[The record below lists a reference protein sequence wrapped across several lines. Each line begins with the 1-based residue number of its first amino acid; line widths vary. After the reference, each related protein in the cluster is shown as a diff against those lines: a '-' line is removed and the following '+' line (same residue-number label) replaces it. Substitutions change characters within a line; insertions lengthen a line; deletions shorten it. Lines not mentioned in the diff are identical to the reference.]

1 MRDIKNYDV
10 YKLADKLVLQV
21 YRVTGRFPKSELFA
35 LTSQVR
41 RAAYSVP
48 MNLVEGAARR
58 SAKEFARSID
68 IAIGSC
74 EEVRYQL
81 HLSAGLGYL
90 GQKEAAELDADFE
103 KVKQMLTKLLV
114 RVSGRS
120 VGVTCPGGERSADS
134 GQR

>member
-1 MRDIKNYDV
+1 MRDIKGYDV
-10 YKLADKLVLQV
+10 YKLADRLVLRV
-21 YRVTGRFPKSELFA
+21 YRASGRFPKSELFA
-35 LTSQVR
+35 LTSQIR
-41 RAAYSVP
+41 RAAYSIP

-81 HLSAGLGYL
+81 RLSAGLGYL
-90 GQKEAAELDADFE
+90 GQDEVAEMDADYE
-103 KVKQMLTKLLV
+103 KVKQMLTKLLA

-120 VGVTCPGGERSADS
+120 AGVSCPSGERSADS
-134 GQR
+134 G

>member
-1 MRDIKNYDV
+1 MRDIRSYDV
-10 YKLADKLVLQV
+10 YKLADRLVLRV
-21 YRVTGRFPKSELFA
+21 YRASGGFPKSELFA
-35 LTSQVR
+35 LTSQIR
-41 RAAYSVP
+41 RAAYSIP

-68 IAIGSC
+68 IAVGSC

-90 GQKEAAELDADFE
+90 GQNEAALLDAEYE
-103 KVKQMLTKLLV
+103 KVKQMLTKLLA

-120 VGVTCPGGERSADS
+120 ADVSGPSGERSADS
-134 GQR
+134 G

>member
-1 MRDIKNYDV
+1 MRDIKGYDV
-10 YKLADKLVLQV
+10 YKLADGLVLRV
-21 YRVTGRFPKSELFA
+21 YRASRRFPKSELFA
-35 LTSQVR
+35 LTSQIR
-41 RAAYSVP
+41 RAAYSIP

-68 IAIGSC
+68 IAVGSC

-90 GQKEAAELDADFE
+90 GQDEVAEMDADYE
-103 KVKQMLTKLLV
+103 KVKQMLTKLLA

-120 VGVTCPGGERSADS
+120 AGASDPSGERSADS
-134 GQR
+134 G

>member
-1 MRDIKNYDV
+1 MRDIRGYDV
-10 YKLADKLVLQV
+10 YKLADGLVFRV
-21 YRVTGRFPKSELFA
+21 YRASGGFPKSELFA
-35 LTSQVR
+35 LTSQIR
-41 RAAYSVP
+41 RAAYSIP

-58 SAKEFARSID
+58 SAKEFARSVD

-90 GQKEAAELDADFE
+90 GQNDAAELDADFE
-103 KVKQMLTKLLV
+103 KVKQMLTKLLA

-120 VGVTCPGGERSADS
+120 TGVSFPSGERSADS
-134 GQR
+134 G